1 MVSWC
6 QLSLFPWK
14 WLQIHGFWTWY
25 FNKTWV
31 RLGTLLQISTDID
44 CDTLFSFNFVLLL
57 HCTGWWQIKTPWRR
71 TCCWSLECKKLYVW
85 VVYVWLWGGYFCM
98 CMGLFL
104 HVYVWCV
111 CVCVCV
117 WERESM
123 HVWKCVCVCVHVWGW
138 RGWGYSIQWIW
149 DHRIICVC
157 TETWHQVHLHPVW
170 WSHFSHLGGLWED
183 WHPGGGHKA
192 WGKLAISLSP
202 THPSFFCLFLFC
214 WCVNYIFQYFIV
226 PCIKFR

>member
-1 MVSWC
+1 MILC
-6 QLSLFPWK
+6 SLLILCYCCTVQVDDK
-14 WLQIHGFWTWY
+14 SKRHGGELVAEVLNVRNCMFEWY
-25 FNKTWV
+25 MCGV
-31 RLGTLLQISTDID
+31 
-44 CDTLFSFNFVLLL
+44 
-57 HCTGWWQIKTPWRR
+57 
-71 TCCWSLECKKLYVW
+71 
-85 VVYVWLWGGYFCM
+85 WGGYFCM